1 MAVIKTK
8 PVDKVERP
16 EVVNSVESLKLR
28 LAEVRAAQEKFSQY
42 TQEQVDAMFQALEG
56 RVAEVKSRFAP
67 KKAPE
72 GKSFSFDAIE

>member
-1 MAVIKTK
+1 MERTYA
-8 PVDKVERP
+8 PVTNAQELTDALNRC
-16 EVVNSVESLKLR
+16 
-28 LAEVRAAQEKFSQY
+28 RAAQAKFASY

-72 GKSFSFDAIE
+72 GKSFSFGAIE